1 MPKIDIAK
9 VPVETATTYP
19 DPYWK
24 ETVGREK
31 QRLGNSIGLNQ
42 FGVNLVTLKPGA
54 WSSQRHWHRNE
65 DEFVYVL
72 EGEITLVED
81 HGEVMLKPGD
91 TAGWKANSRIGHCLI
106 NRTKQDARYIEV
118 GTRAPFETAVYPDID
133 MRAERDK
140 NGMRYLKKTGEPH
153 PVRKA

>member
-19 DPYWK
+19 DPYWQA
-24 ETVGREK
+24 TVGREK

-72 EGEITLVED
+72 EGEITRVED
-81 HGEVMLKPGD
+81 HGEVVLKPGD
-91 TAGWKANSRIGHCLI
+91 TAGWKANSRVGHCLI

-118 GTRAPFETAVYPDID
+118 GTRASYETAVYPDID

-140 NGMRYLKKTGEPH
+140 TGMRYLKKTGEPH